1 MSEQEYSGKPLAYL
15 DQNVLDL
22 LAKNFESTHE
32 VYSYLKESFQVVYS
46 DTTLGE
52 IYKAFLNSKEENK
65 ENTLEKYLNILEW
78 LNAYH
83 IRIAYNRNLEF
94 LNSCVISQAS
104 VKQWFNNYVENK
116 KEWGFWDQHIY
127 NQFLLSYQK
136 NKNIDEIKIEA
147 LLSYE
152 KNLEKMRKAKDEL
165 QNYPQLKYKAEAM
178 YEEIYNQ
185 KEIYEEAI
193 QGMLS
198 IVIQNV
204 EQDKMSEIF
213 RNEMGISA
221 KQLNNINMPHVVQKI
236 WNLYKDKEGYQ
247 NFTIDDFW
255 SINLLEKNKGRKFYK
270 YEKVNVIYNMMN
282 FIGFY
287 SDTKLDQVNG
297 VQRSMSDFTHAQMA
311 SFCHFFFTND
321 KNLIKKVDA
330 IYEYLDI
337 PTRLARIEINSN

>member
-1 MSEQEYSGKPLAYL
+1 MSELEYSGKPLAYL
-15 DQNVLDL
+15 DQNILDL
-22 LAKNFESTHE
+22 FTKKFDRNNDIYPYFNEN
-32 VYSYLKESFQVVYS
+32 FQVVYS

-52 IYKAFLNSKEENK
+52 IYKAFLNSKEEDK
-65 ENTLEKYLNILEW
+65 ENILEKYLNILEW

-94 LNSCVISQAS
+94 LDSCVISQAS
-104 VKQWFNNYVENK
+104 VRHWFNNYVENK
-116 KEWGFWDQHIY
+116 IEWGFWDQHIY

-136 NKNIDEIKIEA
+136 HKNIDEIKREA

-152 KNLEKMRKAKDEL
+152 KNLEKMRVAKDDL
-165 QNYPQLKYKAEAM
+165 QNYPQLRYKAEAM
-178 YEEIYNQ
+178 YEQTYNS
-185 KEIYEEAI
+185 KANYEQSIER
-193 QGMLS
+193 MLS
-198 IVIQNV
+198 IIMQNA

-221 KQLNNINMPHVVQKI
+221 KQLNNINMPHVVEKI

-255 SINLLEKNKGRKFYK
+255 SINLLETNKGRKFYK
-270 YEKVNVIYNMMN
+270 YEKINVIYNMMN

-297 VQRSMSDFTHAQMA
+297 VQRSMSDFTHAQIA

-330 IYEYLDI
+330 IYEYLDV
-337 PTRLARIEINSN
+337 PTRLARIDINSN

>member
-1 MSEQEYSGKPLAYL
+1 MKEQQYSGKPLAYL
-15 DQNVLDL
+15 DHNVLDL
-22 LAKNFESTHE
+22 FAKNFESTHG

-52 IYKAFLNSKEENK
+52 IYKAFLNSKEEHK

-83 IRIAYNRNLEF
+83 IRIAYNRNLE
-94 LNSCVISQAS
+94 LLDSCVISQAS
-104 VKQWFNNYVENK
+104 VRQWFNNYVENK
-116 KEWGFWDQHIY
+116 TEWGFWDQHMY

-136 NKNIDEIKIEA
+136 DKNIDEIKREA
-147 LLSYE
+147 LFSYE
-152 KNLEKMRKAKDEL
+152 KNLEKMRKAKNEL
-165 QNYPQLKYKAEAM
+165 QNYPQFRYKAEAM
-178 YEEIYNQ
+178 YEEIHNQ
-185 KEIYEEAI
+185 KEIYEQAI
-193 QGMLS
+193 QDMLS
-198 IVIQNV
+198 IIMQNA

-221 KQLNNINMPHVVQKI
+221 KQLNNINTPHVVQKI
-236 WNLYKDKEGYQ
+236 WNLYKDKEGYK
-247 NFTIDDFW
+247 NFTIDDFLNF
-255 SINLLEKNKGRKFYK
+255 NLLEKNKGRKFYK
-270 YEKVNVIYNMMN
+270 YEKINVIYNMMN

-330 IYEYLDI
+330 IYEYLDV
-337 PTRLARIEINSN
+337 PTRLSRIEINSN